1 MFLSKNKGTID
12 ALKAKGEHEKWML
25 RFFANKQRKK
35 VCFVYL
41 ECKVQQDRYGWWSF
55 KSSKARKLCKEHI

>member
-41 ECKVQQDRYGWWSF
+41 ECKVQ
-55 KSSKARKLCKEHI
+55 